1 MGLYP
6 MVINVSP
13 RSPYVGGAIF
23 ISVGLHRRLFVV
35 GIVPSHDSSRLFSSV
50 DNLLI
55 LLVDTFNSR
64 DSVPKSSKRAHFP
77 DR

>member
-13 RSPYVGGAIF
+13 RPPYVGETIF
-23 ISVGLHRRLFVV
+23 ISVELLRRRFVV
-35 GIVPSHDSSRLFSSV
+35 GIVPSHDSLRLFSSV

-55 LLVDTFNSR
+55 LLVDTFDSR
-64 DSVPKSSKRAHFP
+64 DSVPKFSKRAHFF